1 MEAKFITLEGIEGS
15 GKTSSIKSITDILDN
30 KNTNYVITREPGG
43 SSIGN
48 ELRSIL
54 LDPNTEISSE
64 VELMLMLA
72 DRKDHVEKV
81 VLPNL
86 EAGNWVISDRF
97 MDSSFAYQGGGR
109 GLDKETIN
117 TFSKNLKFPIPDLTL
132 LFDVP
137 VETSLS
143 RVKVR
148 GKLDRFEQED
158 VVFHNRIREAYLKLA
173 KENISRIQ
181 IVDSSQEIERMLKN
195 VEQIIKTFINGD
207 LVFERI

>member
-15 GKTSSIKSITDILDN
+15 GKTSSIKSITDLLDD
-30 KNTNYVITREPGG
+30 KNTNYIITREPGG

-48 ELRSIL
+48 ELRSVL
-54 LDPNTEISSE
+54 LDPNTKISSE

-81 VLPNL
+81 ILPNL
-86 EAGNWVISDRF
+86 EAGIWVISDRF

-109 GLDKETIN
+109 GLDKEIIN
-117 TFSKNLKFPIPDLTL
+117 AFSKNLKLPTPDLTL

-137 VETSLS
+137 VEISLS
-143 RVKVR
+143 RVKAR
-148 GKLDRFEQED
+148 GKLDRFEQEE
-158 VVFHNRIREAYLKLA
+158 VAFHNRIREAYLKLA

-181 IVDSSQEIERMLKN
+181 IIDSSQEIERMLKN
-195 VEQIIKTFINGD
+195 VEQIIETFFNGS
-207 LVFERI
+207 